1 MLVVR
6 VNSGTLQ
13 SHRLLRSTWK
23 DKAIIR
29 PDFDVMIFDEPLG
42 AHDGFAVVP
51 ANERFNSIRRPSSA
65 TLHRRYF
72 CT

>member
-1 MLVVR
+1 VFHLE
-6 VNSGTLQ
+6 
-13 SHRLLRSTWK
+13 

-51 ANERFNSIRRPSSA
+51 ANERFELDTPAVFRDPA
-65 TLHRRYF
+65 
-72 CT
+72 